1 MGKERLEKLFS
12 KNKQE
17 VLSIYITSGYPKLDS
32 MPRLIDTLAK
42 SGVDFIEVGMP
53 YSDPL
58 ADGDTIQYSSSIA
71 LKNGIDL
78 DKYFNQVKE
87 IRDKVQIPLLFMG
100 YFNQML
106 RFGVEFFLKTCVIN
120 GIDGLIVP
128 DMPPEIYKQ
137 NYKNIFEK
145 YNLSMSFL
153 VTPTTSDERIR
164 MIDELSS
171 GFVYVVS
178 SSSTTGKIDTFSQEQ
193 IDYFQRIKKL
203 KLKNPTIVGFG
214 ISNREK
220 FLLSN
225 KYTNGAIIGSAFIKA
240 IKNKENYL
248 EETKSFI
255 SKILNK

>member
-1 MGKERLEKLFS
+1 M
-12 KNKQE
+12 
-17 VLSIYITSGYPKLDS
+17 
-32 MPRLIDTLAK
+32 
-42 SGVDFIEVGMP
+42 VD
-53 YSDPL
+53 
-58 ADGDTIQYSSSIA
+58 
-71 LKNGIDL
+71 
-78 DKYFNQVKE
+78 
-87 IRDKVQIPLLFMG
+87 IPLLFMG

-106 RFGVEFFLKTCVIN
+106 RFGVEKFLKTCVNN

-137 NYKNIFEK
+137 KYLAIFEK

-153 VTPTTSDERIR
+153 VTPTTSDDRIK
-164 MIDELSS
+164 MIDKLSS

-203 KLKNPTIVGFG
+203 NLVNPTIVGFG
-214 ISNREK
+214 ISNRER
-220 FLLSN
+220 FLLAN

-240 IKNKENYL
+240 IKDKENYL
-248 EETKSFI
+248 EQTKSFI